1 MLVKAVLTFKSD
13 KSIEPGS
20 IKLQLNEELLTHDE
34 SAAAFLISSK
44 VLKKE
49 YASKRPG
56 PYL

>member
-1 MLVKAVLTFKSD
+1 MLIKAVQTCKSD

-20 IKLQLNEELLTHDE
+20 IKLQLNEVLLTHDE

-49 YASKRPG
+49 NASKRPG
-56 PYL
+56 WYL